1 MSYCIINVYLSVG
14 VRLECLASVMVEK
27 GRGIGASDYYMPH
40 IYTYVQLL
48 RFPRRLF
55 VSKGQGNFMKCTM
68 RGNNTHGNQA
78 YCLCEL

>member
-40 IYTYVQLL
+40 IYLCTVVEVSQEVV
-48 RFPRRLF
+48 F
-55 VSKGQGNFMKCTM
+55 VSKGNFMKCTM